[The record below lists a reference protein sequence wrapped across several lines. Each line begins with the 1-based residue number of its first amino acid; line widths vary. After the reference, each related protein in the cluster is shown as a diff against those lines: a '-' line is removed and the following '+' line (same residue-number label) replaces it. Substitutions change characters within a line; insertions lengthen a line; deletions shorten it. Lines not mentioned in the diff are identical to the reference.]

1 MDDERDDIV
10 TLIDEN
16 GEEVEFEHI
25 DTVEMNG
32 NEYVILAAM
41 EEEESDDQEEEEEE
55 VIILKVEHSENGEDT
70 FATIEDEEELDAV
83 FEEFQVHM
91 EEEFGP
97 EE

>member
-41 EEEESDDQEEEEEE
+41 EEEESDDQEEEEE
-55 VIILKVEHSENGEDT
+55 VIILKVEHNENGEDT

-91 EEEFGP
+91 EEEFDP

>member
-1 MDDERDDIV
+1 MEDERDDIV

-41 EEEESDDQEEEEEE
+41 EDEESDDQEEVEE

-83 FEEFQVHM
+83 FEEFQAHM